1 MQGRAHV
8 TGLGTEQKKGE
19 SSFQSP
25 ECESR
30 IASHQTRGEKINRFK
45 IELRAMVAQDKYR
58 A

>member
-1 MQGRAHV
+1 M

-30 IASHQTRGEKINRFK
+30 IASHQTRGEKIKRFK